1 MFGVPVEE
9 PTMIFCDNKS
19 VVNNSSIL
27 SSTLNKKHNAIAYH
41 AVRWAVAAGIIQ
53 VAWIDT
59 IWNLADAMTK
69 RLTVESRDRLF
80 DEWTY

>member
-9 PTMIFCDNKS
+9 PTMMFCDNKS

-69 RLTVESRDRLF
+69 RLTVESKDRLF
-80 DEWTY
+80 GEWTY